1 MTKNKNSS
9 HLFDD
14 GLLIKFELQK
24 PEHLTF
30 YCRTL
35 NKDKDT
41 CNVKLFKLGSMDKTR
56 TAKEKKWKPPLTR
69 NETVLFFRMGYF
81 NYVKVNYE
89 INDHLEV

>member
-1 MTKNKNSS
+1 MA
-9 HLFDD
+9 
-14 GLLIKFELQK
+14 
-24 PEHLTF
+24 
-30 YCRTL
+30 
-35 NKDKDT
+35 
-41 CNVKLFKLGSMDKTR
+41 KTR